1 MHMDLVLSWRDGLPS
16 LSVIKLVEGVKADRE
31 LHDVVITQH
40 LPMTMTYK
48 GGVHVYL
55 TYVGSSSSHVD
66 STSTQLQSIQTQCPL
81 RLLLP

>member
-1 MHMDLVLSWRDGLPS
+1 MNVDSVLSWRDGLPS
-16 LSVIKLVEGVKADRE
+16 LPVIKLVERVKVDGE
-31 LHDVVITQH
+31 LHRLITQH

-55 TYVGSSSSHVD
+55 TYVGSSSSHLD
-66 STSTQLQSIQTQCPL
+66 FISIHFQSILTPCPL